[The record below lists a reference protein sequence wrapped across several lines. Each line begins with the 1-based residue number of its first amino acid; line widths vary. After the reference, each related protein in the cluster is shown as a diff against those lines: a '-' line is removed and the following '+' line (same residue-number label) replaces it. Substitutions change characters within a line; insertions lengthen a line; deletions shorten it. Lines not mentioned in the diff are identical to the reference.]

1 MSLIDKKVDA
11 IARILL
17 SDNPVDLAKAREDLK
32 RLLKTEEDYLPDAV
46 TLQIHNLLAEV
57 GINTRQTGHIF
68 LVEAIRIIIDE
79 PMVTVGMTCPDG
91 LLDRV
96 GAKFCRTSK
105 TIERAMRKSIECAWQ
120 HGSQE
125 FQSKHYT
132 IISQKTFAPSLS
144 YFLTRSASLVR
155 QQLAEK

>member
-17 SDNPVDLAKAREDLK
+17 SESPADLVRAREDLK
-32 RLLKTEEDYLPDAV
+32 RLLKTEEDYIPDAV
-46 TLQIHNLLAEV
+46 TLQVHNLLAEV

-68 LVEAIRIIIDE
+68 LVEAIKILVAD
-79 PMVTVGMTCPDG
+79 PMASLGMTCPDG

-96 GAKFCRTSK
+96 GAKFCRTADTVARS
-105 TIERAMRKSIECAWQ
+105 MRKSIEWAWQ
-120 HGSQE
+120 HGNQE

>member
-17 SDNPVDLAKAREDLK
+17 SESPADLVKARNDLK
-32 RLLKTEEDYLPDAV
+32 CLLKTEEDNLPDSV
-46 TLQIHNLLAEV
+46 TLCVHNLLAEV

-68 LVEAIRIIIDE
+68 MAEAIKIIVAD
-79 PMVTVGMTCPDG
+79 PMATLGMTCPDG

-96 GAKFCRTSK
+96 GAKFCRTSVTVEK
-105 TIERAMRKSIECAWQ
+105 AMRKSIEWAWQ
-120 HGSQE
+120 HGDQE
-125 FQSKHYT
+125 FQSKNYT

-155 QQLAEK
+155 QQMAQK